1 MGRVQLSAKLA
12 AMAHRHV
19 MGFVIRL
26 SVLVA
31 LAAAF
36 AVAPV
41 ACHSSA
47 EVRVLPSDLPELHR
61 AAAEG
66 RVDRLRTLLERG
78 APIEGQDRN
87 EWTALHWAAI
97 EGQAAAVAWLLD
109 RGADPNA
116 LGHFGMTPLHWAAV
130 KGRAPVVS
138 LLVGRGAR
146 TDAKNAYGMTPLHDA
161 ADDKV
166 VHALLEGGAKLE
178 TPDDRGMSPL
188 QTARQGVVAKALL
201 VAGADMRHAAHDGS
215 TSLNLAVVESLDPLG
230 LSIQTKRADIRLR
243 GQTGHAMLSL
253 RSVTEQ
259 PFRDL
264 GLVAESPACDRIY
277 VYPESISELG
287 PGQMAD
293 VKLFLTRRSGIV
305 GQEYPVKFEVRTAGK
320 LLGKFE
326 LKVDATTEET
336 PEDRGMIRLGKASL
350 RPAPPRIHYA
360 IYAVVPIV
368 VVIAWLASRR
378 RSRPS

>member
-1 MGRVQLSAKLA
+1 MKHSAKLA
-12 AMAHRHV
+12 PMAFRAAMR
-19 MGFVIRL
+19 FVHRL

-31 LAAAF
+31 LLLAFAAA
-36 AVAPV
+36 PIG
-41 ACHSSA
+41 CHSSA
-47 EVRVLPSDLPELHR
+47 EVRVLPADLPEFHR

-66 RVDRLRTLLERG
+66 RVDRLRALLDRG
-78 APIEGQDRN
+78 TSIEGQDRN

-97 EGQAAAVAWLLD
+97 EGQAETVKWLLD

-116 LGHFGMTPLHWAAV
+116 RGNFGMTPLHWAAT

-146 TDAKNAYGMTPLHDA
+146 TDAKNVYGMTPLHDA

-166 VHALLEGGAKLE
+166 VNALLEGGAKLE

-201 VAGADMRHAAHDGS
+201 VAGADMRHAALDGS
-215 TSLNLAVVESLDPLG
+215 TALNLAVVESLDPTG
-230 LSIQTKRADIRLR
+230 LSIQTKRADVRLR
-243 GQTGHAMLSL
+243 GQTGHAMLTL

-259 PFRDL
+259 TFRDL
-264 GLVAESPACDRIY
+264 VLTADSPACDQVY
-277 VYPESISELG
+277 VYPVSINELG
-287 PGQMAD
+287 PGQIAD
-293 VKLFLTRRSGIV
+293 VKVFLSRRAGIV
-305 GQEYPVKFEVRTAGK
+305 GREYPLKFDVRSAGK
-320 LLGKFE
+320 PVGKFD
-326 LKVDATTEET
+326 LRVDATTEET

-360 IYAVVPIV
+360 IYAVVPLV
-368 VVIAWLASRR
+368 VVIAWLISRR
-378 RSRPS
+378 R